1 MNKSILLLISSLFFL
16 AACGSSDKVKTE
28 EYQFAD
34 GIQLLELPPNLT
46 SPDKNLVMEI
56 PQPSLKACELLMEA
70 DKKFKVEK
78 KKKEAEEKKAKEL
91 KEKEQANKE
100 AE

>member
-1 MNKSILLLISSLFFL
+1 MNKSILLVVSSLFFVT
-16 AACGSSDKVKTE
+16 ACGSDKVKTE

-34 GIQLLELPPNLT
+34 GIQLLDLPPNLT

-70 DKKFKVEK
+70 DRKFKVEK

-91 KEKEQANKE
+91 KAKEQANRE

>member
-1 MNKSILLLISSLFFL
+1 MNKSILLLISSLFFVT
-16 AACGSSDKVKTE
+16 ACGSSDKVKTE

-34 GIQLLELPPNLT
+34 GIKLLDLPPNLT

-70 DKKFKVEK
+70 DRKFKVEK
-78 KKKEAEEKKAKEL
+78 KKKEAEKAL
-91 KEKEQANKE
+91 KEKEKAKKE

>member
-1 MNKSILLLISSLFFL
+1 MNKSILLLISSIFL
-16 AACGSSDKVKTE
+16 VTGCGSDKVKTE

-34 GIQLLELPPNLT
+34 GIQLLDLPPNLT
-46 SPDKNLVMEI
+46 RPDKNLVMEI

-70 DKKFKVEK
+70 DKKFKIEK
-78 KKKEAEEKKAKEL
+78 KKKEAAEKKAKAL

>member
-1 MNKSILLLISSLFFL
+1 MNKSILLLIVTMFFVTG
-16 AACGSSDKVKTE
+16 CGSDKVKTE

-56 PQPSLKACELLMEA
+56 PKPSLKACELLMEA
-70 DKKFKVEK
+70 DKKFKLEK
-78 KKKEAEEKKAKEL
+78 KKKEAAEKAL
-91 KEKEQANKE
+91 KEKENTKKE